1 MIGSELKVGVMTW
14 FSYEN
19 YGTALQAVALQE
31 VLRSMGCTPS
41 LINYRPRSTRSRNEP
56 ADFSDL
62 IGKAAGKKS
71 ALLSATLRPIR
82 PPNGASCSLPLSR
95 IIACLPSLQTLFLS

>member
-62 IGKAAGKKS
+62 IGKAAGKIK
-71 ALLSATLRPIR
+71 
-82 PPNGASCSLPLSR
+82 R
-95 IIACLPSLQTLFLS
+95 IIIGDSAAYSSPERSELFSSFISDHCLLTEPANSFP